1 MRRARM
7 VAEHLSHSPGGAQLQ
22 AAAAAEEILYT
33 QQGAHATLTL
43 NRPEKLNSITLGMVH
58 GLVHAC
64 TLPSKKALCLSAPL
78 RPCRSVSLSVALSL
92 CLAPVIKPRCLATHL
107 PAILYR
113 EFPPWGAGM
122 SRSRH
127 PVGGPS

>member
-1 MRRARM
+1 M

-64 TLPSKKALCLSAPL
+64 TLPSKTSLSLCPSAPL
-78 RPCRSVSLSVALSL
+78 SLCVSVALSL
-92 CLAPVIKPRCLATHL
+92 CLAPVINPRCLATHL